1 MYCIDCA
8 TYNFVE
14 PGSFCAICRRSQTL
28 DTLIRLY
35 PDYGDDTEQ
44 RASSSKRGRNADMGR
59 EVIDACAVVLKSGDY
74 GADALAPALSKSEN
88 LVETLSLSS
97 LSHEAS
103 DVGRLLRSLTT
114 MLNEIRSKLQ
124 DVERLQQLQDE
135 RNSFKQAYKKQK
147 EKLKDLTRIQG
158 DLRMNAEVEIARQR
172 NDLTARASNLQEN
185 LQAVISEL
193 STQHA
198 RVEQQAHTIEDLEKE
213 VLKWRSDATR
223 YKKKYHV
230 LKTNVNSGMKAAH
243 DGFADD
249 SLVVI

>member
-1 MYCIDCA
+1 MRCSICFEGLCEEKCPMTTPCGHMYCIDCA

-14 PGSFCAICRRSQTL
+14 PGSFCAICRRPQTL

-59 EVIDACAVVLKSGDY
+59 EVIDACAAVLKSGDY

-114 MLNEIRSKLQ
+114 MLNEIRS
-124 DVERLQQLQDE
+124 VGTRPISTRL
-135 RNSFKQAYKKQK
+135 A
-147 EKLKDLTRIQG
+147 
-158 DLRMNAEVEIARQR
+158 LRVPTE
-172 NDLTARASNLQEN
+172 TARRGAS
-185 LQAVISEL
+185 
-193 STQHA
+193 
-198 RVEQQAHTIEDLEKE
+198 
-213 VLKWRSDATR
+213 
-223 YKKKYHV
+223 
-230 LKTNVNSGMKAAH
+230 AAAA
-243 DGFADD
+243 G
-249 SLVVI
+249 